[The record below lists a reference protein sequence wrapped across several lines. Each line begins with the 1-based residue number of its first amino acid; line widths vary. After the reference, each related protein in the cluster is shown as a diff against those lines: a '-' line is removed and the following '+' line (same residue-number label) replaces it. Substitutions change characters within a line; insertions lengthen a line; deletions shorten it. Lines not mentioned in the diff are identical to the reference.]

1 MIKKSVLMSLFLL
14 FFITITNAQEATL
27 AVDDMVICTAIE
39 DRQPVGIDT
48 VFSNTV
54 GQVYCFT
61 NITGSVDTTSIYHVW
76 YHNNVEM
83 ARVELSVKAKTWRTW
98 SSKRIVEEWEGKWR
112 VEVESADG
120 EVLEIKEFIIKSSL
134 D

>member
-27 AVDDMVICTAIE
+27 AVDEMVICTAIE

-61 NITGSVDTTSIYHVW
+61 KITGSVDTTSIYHVW
-76 YHNNVEM
+76 YFNNEEK
-83 ARVELSVKAKTWRTW
+83 ARVQLSINAKSWRTW
-98 SSKRIVEEWEGKWR
+98 SSKRIVEEWKGDWR
-112 VEVESADG
+112 VEVESAAG
-120 EVLEIKEFIIKSSL
+120 EVLNIKEFIIVE
-134 D
+134 